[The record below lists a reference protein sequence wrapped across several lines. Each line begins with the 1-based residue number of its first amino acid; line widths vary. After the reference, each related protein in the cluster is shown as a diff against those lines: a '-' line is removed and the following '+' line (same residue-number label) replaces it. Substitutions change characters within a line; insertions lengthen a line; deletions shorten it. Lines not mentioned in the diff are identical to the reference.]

1 MIVPPAGAKTTCPG
15 RILPGSLHL
24 FTHPVQRITGPMHAH
39 FTRRYKRPGPFGAA
53 LFLFDALAAALVLAL
68 VVILASF
75 VLAPGTAAP
84 VRLSVSASDTEA
96 RAAETVGFVVSYEN
110 RGKLPLENASLAIS
124 LPDGFRTTSLEA
136 DSAMNTVIEPLT
148 AHGVIPLGTIGPG
161 GNGTVRVAGYMLQPA
176 DAVSDL
182 KLIAT
187 FTGVQKEGQT
197 IQTVSEAVVRT
208 SGSAL
213 QLRWAGVGE
222 PSGGLVAGTDPIKTL
237 VVENAG
243 AATVDGLHLAVG
255 DASDRSIKD
264 HLFALGPHEIKVIGE
279 YDPRTYGARLYVV
292 RPAEWENVLLAGLD
306 PQEQLGAADGPRVEI
321 LYAKV
326 VGANMVDVLARITS
340 TGPALDRGGLR
351 VFPQPWS
358 AVDLTEFAPDP
369 TLEAYGLPA
378 GEFSVASGTPTETR
392 LFRFSLKPDA
402 DTSALTMRAV
412 ASACVVSTDQCAWS
426 SSERVAVQPASPTLA
441 AELRYY
447 TEEGEQLGRGPLPP
461 RVAEKTEYWVVVR
474 AAPGDITR
482 GVELRLDMGSN
493 VTYADKFSASVSGV
507 PQQVG
512 NVLVWRP
519 DIIANDGAFTFAAAL
534 AFRPTA
540 DQVDTE
546 AVIVRSVRLLGK
558 DADGA
563 QTEVSTG
570 YLATD
575 VPADTRAAEK
585 GTRVTEALE

>member
-1 MIVPPAGAKTTCPG
+1 MIVPPAGAKTTCPA
-15 RILPGSLHL
+15 RILPGSIFL
-24 FTHPVQRITGPMHAH
+24 FTHPVQRITGPMRAH

-53 LFLFDALAAALVLAL
+53 LFLFDAFAAALVLAL

-75 VLAPGTAAP
+75 VLAPGAAAP
-84 VRLSVSASDTEA
+84 VRLSVSASDEHI
-96 RAAETVGFVVSYEN
+96 RAADTIGFVVRYEN
-110 RGKLPLENASLAIS
+110 RGKLPLENSSLAIS

-136 DSAMNTVIEPLT
+136 QGTVNATVEPLT
-148 AHGVIPLGTIGPG
+148 EHGVIPLGTIGPG

-187 FTGVQKEGQT
+187 LTGAQKEGQT
-197 IQTVSEAVVRT
+197 VQSVSEATVRV

-213 QLRWAGVGE
+213 ELRWAGIAE
-222 PSGGLVAGTDPIKTL
+222 PSGDLVAGTDPIKTL
-237 VVENAG
+237 VVENTG
-243 AATVDGLHLAVG
+243 TAAVDGLSLAVG
-255 DASDRSIKD
+255 DAPDRSIED
-264 HLFALGPHEIKVIGE
+264 YLLALGPHEIKVIGE
-279 YDPRTYGARLYVV
+279 YDPRMHGARLYVV

-321 LYAKV
+321 LYTKV
-326 VGANMVDVLARITS
+326 VGVNMVDVLARITS
-340 TGPALDRGGLR
+340 TGLALDRGGWS

-369 TLEAYGLPA
+369 ALEAYGLPA
-378 GEFSVASGTPTETR
+378 GGFSVASGTPTETR

-402 DTSALTMRAV
+402 DISALTMRAV
-412 ASACVVSTDQCAWS
+412 ASACVVATDQCAWS
-426 SSERVAVQPASPTLA
+426 SSERVAVQAASPTLV

-447 TEEGEQLGRGPLPP
+447 TEEGEQLGRGPLPS

-474 AAPGDITR
+474 AAPGAIAR
-482 GVELRLDMGSN
+482 GVELRLDMESN

-519 DIIANDGAFTFAAAL
+519 DIIADDGAFTFAAAL

-546 AVIVRSVRLLGK
+546 AVIVRRVRLLGK
-558 DADGA
+558 DVDGT
-563 QTEVSTG
+563 QTEVTTG

-585 GTRVTEALE
+585 GTRVGKALE